1 MAAKNTS
8 RDFLPQS
15 ETILRAVFPAVICA
29 AGRKREMID
38 LPSEANCSANLAIGK
53 DGGEPGGVLIPVEG
67 T

>member
-8 RDFLPQS
+8 RNFLPQS
-15 ETILRAVFPAVICA
+15 ETIRRAVFPAVMRA

-53 DGGEPGGVLIPVEG
+53 DGGERGRILIPVEG

>member
-8 RDFLPQS
+8 RTFLPQS
-15 ETILRAVFPAVICA
+15 ETILRAVFPAVMRA

-38 LPSEANCSANLAIGK
+38 LPSEANRSADLAIGK

-67 T
+67 A